1 MPNYIDFSLHTHG
14 HVSTDEVNILSSA
27 VNEAKELGV
36 QFIDPVETI
45 ICDTHGH
52 EYYNTRHDVGVRI
65 PEAAILP
72 SDGMIKI
79 EFGVAM
85 YGPFKITDRAGLKRV
100 SPVVWL
106 CIQQDG
112 FSGFQ
117 KDLEITIPHFLQLST
132 EDAHKYLQFLKA
144 DHQLEDG
151 EKKYQFKSTDARA
164 VYDHVAHGTLL
175 MRHFCSVCIA
185 TQNFPNQ
192 RTKYY
197 LGGGISLKGQDCQI
211 IFYVCY
217 FLKSCV
223 RVRFGCIKCRIMIEG
238 SEHTGNIKSLK
249 LHELHRIAIKTY
261 ISYECK
267 TKNLKLTFNS
277 LRYRF

>member
-1 MPNYIDFSLHTHG
+1 MPNYIDFSLHTHD

-27 VNEAKELGV
+27 VNKAKQLGV

-45 ICDTHGH
+45 MCDTHGCD
-52 EYYNTRHDVGVRI
+52 YYNTRHDVEIRI

-72 SDGMIKI
+72 NDGMIKI

-85 YGPFKITDRAGLKRV
+85 YGPFKITDGPSVKRV

-117 KDLEITIPHFLQLST
+117 KDVEITIPHFLDLST
-132 EDAHKYLQFLKA
+132 EDAYEYLRFLKA
-144 DHQLEDG
+144 EHQLEDG
-151 EKKYQFKSTDARA
+151 EKEYQFKPTDGKAVFDRA
-164 VYDHVAHGTLL
+164 AHGTLL
-175 MRHFCSVCIA
+175 MRHFCSVCIEA
-185 TQNFPNQ
+185 KVSPSQKT
-192 RTKYY
+192 RYY

-211 IFYVCY
+211 VFYVCY

-223 RVRFGCIKCRIMIEG
+223 RVSVG
-238 SEHTGNIKSLK
+238 SKP
-249 LHELHRIAIKTY
+249 Y
-261 ISYECK
+261 W
-267 TKNLKLTFNS
+267 
-277 LRYRF
+277 

>member
-1 MPNYIDFSLHTHG
+1 M
-14 HVSTDEVNILSSA
+14 NILSST
-27 VNEAKELGV
+27 VNKAKQLGV

-45 ICDTHGH
+45 ICDTHGRD
-52 EYYNTRHDVGVRI
+52 YYNTRHDVGVRI

-85 YGPFKITDRAGLKRV
+85 YGPFKITDGAGVKRV

-117 KDLEITIPHFLQLST
+117 KDVEITIPHFLQFST

-144 DHQLEDG
+144 DHQLDLLAEDG
-151 EKKYQFKSTDARA
+151 KLEYQLQPADGKA
-164 VYDHVAHGTLL
+164 VFDHASFGQLFS
-175 MRHFCSVCIA
+175 RHFCSVCIA
-185 TQNFPNQ
+185 SSRSVVNDEH
-192 RTKYY
+192 TKYF
-197 LGGGISLKGQDCQI
+197 LGGRIIPKGQDWRI
-211 IFYVCY
+211 IFFVCY

-223 RVRFGCIKCRIMIEG
+223 AVRFDYIYIDKFTM
-238 SEHTGNIKSLK
+238 NIQ
-249 LHELHRIAIKTY
+249 
-261 ISYECK
+261 
-267 TKNLKLTFNS
+267 LTMTILVVMTDVSANH
-277 LRYRF
+277 

>member
-27 VNEAKELGV
+27 VNEAKQLGV

-45 ICDTHGH
+45 ICDTHGCD
-52 EYYNTRHDVGVRI
+52 YYNTRHDVGVRI

-85 YGPFKITDRAGLKRV
+85 YGPFKITDGAGVKRV

-117 KDLEITIPHFLQLST
+117 KDLEITIPHFLRLST

-144 DHQLEDG
+144 DHQLDLLNDDG
-151 EKKYQFKSTDARA
+151 KIQYELKPA
-164 VYDHVAHGTLL
+164 VGTAVFDHDNYATHGKLL
-175 MRHFCSVCIA
+175 TRHFCSVCIA
-185 TQNFPNQ
+185 TSVSLNEHT
-192 RTKYY
+192 RYC
-197 LGGGISLKGQDCQI
+197 LGGELSLTAQERQI

-217 FLKSCV
+217 LLNSCV
-223 RVRFGCIKCRIMIEG
+223 EVRNGYVQM
-238 SEHTGNIKSLK
+238 
-249 LHELHRIAIKTY
+249 
-261 ISYECK
+261 
-267 TKNLKLTFNS
+267 
-277 LRYRF
+277 